1 MGNMWRMILS
11 TVAVLLISAGCA
23 SVNKGLDT
31 ANEGAKEVGKPVGK
45 VISIPG
51 SVAEGAA
58 EGMTEKTA
66 DPKNPFN
73 R

>member
-1 MGNMWRMILS
+1 MDNILKKILA
-11 TVAVLLISAGCA
+11 TMAVFLIGVGCA

-31 ANEGAKEVGKPVGK
+31 VNEGAKEAGKPVGK

-51 SVAEGAA
+51 SVVEGAA
-58 EGMTEKTA
+58 EGMTDKTD